1 MNSELNLLKQ
11 LEKYI
16 SETHFSSVDNMR
28 FSLKQVLK
36 QLIVKMLV
44 SKDNNEGIRFVDSQ
58 KGELKNNNV
67 KQIE

>member
-1 MNSELNLLKQ
+1 MNSEINLLKQ

-16 SETHFSSVDNMR
+16 NETHFSSVDNMR

-36 QLIVKMLV
+36 QLIIKMV
-44 SKDNNEGIRFVDSQ
+44 VAKENNEGIRFVDSP
-58 KGELKNNNV
+58 KEELKNSEI